1 MKKAKFASAL
11 LAAVASLALVVVGM
25 PMAFATAA
33 SYDTAGAT
41 RFVFSDSG
49 IDATD
54 GDYTGYKVKGTALTI
69 NEAGTYTVSG
79 SCADGSITVKKGT
92 TGVTLVLD
100 GLTLTSADTAPIACN
115 KSTEVT
121 IVAAD
126 GSVNALADA
135 AANNDDNYPDN
146 ENAEN
151 AVIKCKD
158 GSKVTLGGTGTLTV
172 TANGKNGIKSGVTT
186 DTEGEAWMT
195 IEDLTLTISAPVN
208 DGINAE
214 ATLSVRSGQLTIDAA
229 DDAIHSDYT
238 LNIGETGTTGPTIAI
253 NSCYEGLEAA
263 TLNVFSGDITIQA
276 TDDCLNAANSDLT
289 DFEFTMNISG
299 GSIHAYTTA
308 GDGFDSNG
316 DLTISGGTVVV
327 WSANTADN
335 QPLDADGTITI
346 SGGTVLAAGGSGG
359 MGMNLNATQP
369 YVIIGNTGMGGQPG
383 QPGQSGE
390 QPTPPSGQQPEQSGE
405 QPTPPSGQ
413 QPSQSGEQPSQPGQG
428 TQTNASVTAGSTIHI
443 QDADGNTLY
452 TGTAPCNAS
461 YFVFSSPELTS
472 GSSYTLYAADTS
484 VGSATAQTG
493 TTSGNTPGG
502 QPGGQPGSGEQPPVK
517 PDDGEQPPAK
527 PDDTGSTGTTSS
539 TSSSS
544 TSTSGS
550 TTGSTTGSTGSSD
563 SSSTT
568 ASSSD
573 SSTSSTGTTTT
584 SEDADTAATD
594 STTSSKKSRKN
605 KSTTTNTD
613 EDSDSSS
620 DTKKSPSKHGKKETS
635 DESSNTP
642 KTGES
647 SHTILWIVLLVLSGG
662 TLVVSLILWKKKSEE

>member
-11 LAAVASLALVVVGM
+11 LAAAASLALGVVGM
-25 PMAFATAA
+25 PMAFATTA
-33 SYDTAGAT
+33 SYETTGAT

-49 IDATD
+49 ISTTE
-54 GDYTGYKVKGTALTI
+54 GDYTGYKVKNTALTI

-158 GSKVTLGGTGTLTV
+158 GSKVTLGGTGSLTV
-172 TANGKNGIKSGVTT
+172 TANGKNGIKSGATT

-195 IEDLTLTISAPVN
+195 IEDLTLAISAPVN
-208 DGINAE
+208 DAINAE

-238 LNIGETGTTGPTIAI
+238 LNIGNTGTSGPTIAI

-263 TLNVFSGDITIQA
+263 TLNVYSGDITIQA

-289 DFEFTMNISG
+289 DFKFTMTISG
-299 GSIHAYTTA
+299 GSINAYTTT

-369 YVIIGNTGMGGQPG
+369 YMIIGNTGMGGQPG
-383 QPGQSGE
+383 QSGEQPAPPSEQQPGQSSG
-390 QPTPPSGQQPEQSGE
+390 QPTPPSGPQPGQSGD
-405 QPTPPSGQ
+405 
-413 QPSQSGEQPSQPGQG
+413 QPGQG
-428 TQTNASVTAGSTIHI
+428 TQTSASVTAGSTIRI
-443 QDADGNTLY
+443 QDTDGNTLY
-452 TGTAPCNAS
+452 SGTAPCNAS
-461 YFVFSSPELTS
+461 YFVFSSPKLTS
-472 GSSYTLYAADTS
+472 GSRYTLYAADTS
-484 VGSATAQTG
+484 VDSATAQTG
-493 TTSGNTPGG
+493 TTSSNTPGG
-502 QPGGQPGSGEQPPVK
+502 QPGGQPGSGEQPPEK

-527 PDDTGSTGTTSS
+527 PDNPDSTGTTG
-539 TSSSS
+539 SSS
-544 TSTSGS
+544 TG
-550 TTGSTTGSTGSSD
+550 TTGSTTGNTSGSTDSSD

-568 ASSSD
+568 TSSSA
-573 SSTSSTGTTTT
+573 SGTSSTDETTTT
-584 SEDADTAATD
+584 GENTDTAASN
-594 STTSSKKSRKN
+594 STASSKKSRKT
-605 KSTTTNTD
+605 KSTSTDTD
-613 EDSDSSS
+613 ESSDSPS
-620 DTKKSPSKHGKKETS
+620 DTKQNKSRHNKADSS
-635 DESSNTP
+635 DENSAP
-642 KTGES
+642 QTGES
-647 SHTILWIVLLVLSGG
+647 SHTTLWIVLLVLSGG
-662 TLVVSLILWKKKSEE
+662 TLVASLILWKKNSID